1 VDSADDQDDEDSNKE
16 SGCHG
21 TPRSSNTP
29 QSNASK
35 RTSNTPLS
43 NPPKRINSTTSTG
56 RSPTKRTHIRAVS
69 QSLDEN
75 MTQHN
80 QLMSRKLMDKDDD
93 RSFIKQVVCMRD
105 QKFNQALA
113 ILKEM
118 GITPAN
124 EPQLYRA
131 FLLIVENDALSLST
145 GASTWR
151 LQHHQESS
159 LRPL

>member
-1 VDSADDQDDEDSNKE
+1 
-16 SGCHG
+16 
-21 TPRSSNTP
+21 
-29 QSNASK
+29 
-35 RTSNTPLS
+35 
-43 NPPKRINSTTSTG
+43 
-56 RSPTKRTHIRAVS
+56 
-69 QSLDEN
+69 

-131 FLLIVENDALSLST
+131 FLLIVENDAQLTAFL
-145 GASTWR
+145 GAKPEHR
-151 LQHHQESS
+151 RFHLEVAASS
-159 LRPL
+159 RVQP